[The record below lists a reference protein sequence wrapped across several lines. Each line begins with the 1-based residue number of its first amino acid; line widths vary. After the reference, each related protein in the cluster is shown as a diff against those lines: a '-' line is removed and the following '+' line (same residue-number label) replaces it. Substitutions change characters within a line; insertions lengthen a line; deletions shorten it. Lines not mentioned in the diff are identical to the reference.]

1 MLKRMVV
8 AVVATVGF
16 LFGFAGAAVAAE
28 YDSGSVTCELYEDAY
43 ATGTG
48 VGTIGL
54 RAPGASSWWYSS
66 FNNYERSYS
75 ATVYKDGG
83 SWSASASVSIN
94 APRTFGSC
102 R

>member
-1 MLKRMVV
+1 MFKRI
-8 AVVATVGF
+8 AVVCAATVGL
-16 LFGFAGAAVAAE
+16 LFGFSGAAAAAG
-28 YDSGSVTCELYEDAY
+28 YDYGSVSCELYEDAY
-43 ATGTG
+43 VTGTG

-94 APRTFGSC
+94 ALRTFGSC